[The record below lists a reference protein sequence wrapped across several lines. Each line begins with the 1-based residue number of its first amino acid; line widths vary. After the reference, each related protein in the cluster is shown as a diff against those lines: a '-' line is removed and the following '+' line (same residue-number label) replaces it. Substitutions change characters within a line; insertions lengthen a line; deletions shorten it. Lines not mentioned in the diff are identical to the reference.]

1 MEWSIGKNQD
11 LSKKKKG
18 ARKLLRSLDDI
29 RFLLGNILF

>member
-1 MEWSIGKNQD
+1 MKICQ
-11 LSKKKKG
+11 KKKKG